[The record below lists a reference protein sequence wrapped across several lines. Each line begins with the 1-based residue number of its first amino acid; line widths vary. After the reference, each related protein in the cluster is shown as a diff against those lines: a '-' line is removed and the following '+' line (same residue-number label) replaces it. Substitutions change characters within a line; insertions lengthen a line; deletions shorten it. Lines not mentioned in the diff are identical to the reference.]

1 MAADDPNV
9 MAIKM
14 TVYRTGTD
22 SVLMEHLIRAA
33 QRGKEVTVVLELMA
47 RFDEEANIQWAN
59 RLHDAGAHVV
69 YGIFG
74 FKTHAK
80 LLMIV
85 RREEGKLRRYCHLG
99 TGNYHP
105 RTSRLYTDFGLMT
118 SDEVIGQDVS
128 EIFDSITG
136 LGKPGELHH
145 LWQAPFTLHENVLA
159 HIRAEAEA
167 ARAGRKGRIIA
178 KMNALLEPEVI
189 EALYEASQAGVE
201 IDLIVRGACAL
212 RPGVDNLS
220 ERIRVR
226 SIVGRFLEHHRIF
239 CFHADGE
246 QKVYLSSADWMERN
260 FFRRVEVA
268 VPVLDP
274 KLKRRVIKEG
284 LRIYLLDNAQ
294 AWELDVDGRYRLK
307 HARRQRRAAQE
318 ILLQELAKPL

>member
-1 MAADDPNV
+1 MSIPDLVDRPDLKYRPFQPRIPRELSRPQDIFRVLRRQDVLLHHPYESFEPVINFLKVAADDPNV

-47 RFDEEANIQWAN
+47 RFDEEANIQWAS

-85 RREEGKLRRYCHLG
+85 RREEGRLRRYCHLG

-105 RTSRLYTDFGLMT
+105 RTSRSYTDFGLMT
-118 SDEVIGQDVS
+118 ADETIGQDVS

-178 KMNALLEPEVI
+178 KMNAAPR
-189 EALYEASQAGVE
+189 AGG
-201 IDLIVRGACAL
+201 DRSAL
-212 RPGVDNLS
+212 RGFPGRGGNRVS
-220 ERIRVR
+220 SCAARVR
-226 SIVGRFLEHHRIF
+226 
-239 CFHADGE
+239 CAP
-246 QKVYLSSADWMERN
+246 A
-260 FFRRVEVA
+260 
-268 VPVLDP
+268 
-274 KLKRRVIKEG
+274 
-284 LRIYLLDNAQ
+284 
-294 AWELDVDGRYRLK
+294 
-307 HARRQRRAAQE
+307 
-318 ILLQELAKPL
+318 